1 MSGQQLNESSGG
13 EDQSSKDGDGLGAT
27 DTKRDSSA
35 RSRSTLVAAPTDII
49 CGRGIHIANHRGNLD
64 LHLMVNNY
72 REAYL
77 ASRRQQK
84 TKIIKH
90 VLKEVKHSGA
100 RFIKKVS
107 DGKNADSW
115 EEVDDA
121 TAYKKV
127 SHALRLRTTNESN
140 GGSIS
145 ASDASHPQG
154 SSSGMLSDKAPLP
167 DILNDPEIRKR
178 ASLPDFLS
186 DPQVPRRT
194 SLSDFRNDPARRTS
208 LPDFRNDPLSAV
220 RHDPLSAV
228 RHDPLSAVRH
238 DPLSA
243 ARHDPLSAARHDPLS
258 AVRHDPLSAAR
269 HDPLSA
275 VRHDPYSSLRNDPL
289 SSLRHD
295 PLSAVGGHDPLAA
308 LRNDPLRNDPI
319 SAAQL
324 QTPVAS
330 AASHAAAGARDQ
342 PINEI
347 YRQVYW
353 NTLRALQQQQ
363 QSGKPADSSR

>member
-243 ARHDPLSAARHDPLS
+243 
-258 AVRHDPLSAAR
+258 VRHDPLSAAR